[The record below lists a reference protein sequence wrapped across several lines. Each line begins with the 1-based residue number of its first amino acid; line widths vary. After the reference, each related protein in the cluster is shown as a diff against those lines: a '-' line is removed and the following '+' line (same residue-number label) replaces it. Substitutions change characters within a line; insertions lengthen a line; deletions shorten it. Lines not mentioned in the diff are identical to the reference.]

1 MVGKDLVG
9 LGWEVMGCVGKGMG
23 WEWMGRI
30 GFNRVWLCWC
40 WWGREGMGKEG
51 LARFGGGLG
60 WSWIGYK
67 GSGWRRRQVKLE

>member
-1 MVGKDLVG
+1 
-9 LGWEVMGCVGKGMG
+9 MG

-30 GFNRVWLCWC
+30 GFNRACLCCC

-51 LARFGGGLG
+51 LGRLGGGLG

>member
-1 MVGKDLVG
+1 MGR
-9 LGWEVMGCVGKGMG
+9 GWVGKGMG

-40 WWGREGMGKEG
+40 WWGREDMGKEG